1 MMTEATL
8 QSDLAIPPGEY
19 IAEVLEEYG
28 MSQAELARRMG
39 RPPQAVNQIIQGE
52 KAITPETALQLE
64 KVLGLPA
71 AFWLGLESQYQLTK
85 ARQTEGAD
93 SMLEV
98 GLVDEFPY
106 REMVKLEWVAPARK
120 PADKVR
126 ELRGYLGVSSLR
138 SLPNVHAFGL
148 AFRKKGKAS
157 AYAVAAW
164 LRHAELEAMKVPTAP
179 FSLGRLRAVLPEIR
193 ALTVLE
199 PEDFL
204 PRLYELL
211 ASCGVA
217 LVIQPH
223 LAKTYAHGA
232 VFWVGDKAVL
242 VLTIRGKWADIF
254 WFTLFHEIGHLVL
267 HGKKAIL
274 EEDSSDDPKFKR
286 LEEEANAFSRDILI
300 DPDEYERF
308 VRQNSFTIVDVGAFA
323 RKIRVHAGIV
333 VGRLQHDRH
342 LPPTHLNGLR
352 QRYTWKKD
360 DAAGD

>member
-1 MMTEATL
+1 MMTEAAL

-39 RPPQAVNQIIQGE
+39 RPAQAVNEIVKGD
-52 KAITPETALQLE
+52 KVITPDTALQLE
-64 KVLGLPA
+64 KALGLPA

-85 ARQTEGAD
+85 ARQIEEAD

-106 REMVKLEWVAPARK
+106 REMVKLGWIAPARK
-120 PADKVR
+120 PTDKVL
-126 ELRGYLGVSSLR
+126 ELRAYLGVSSLK

-157 AYAVAAW
+157 PYAVAAW
-164 LRHAELEAMKVPTAP
+164 LRHAELEAMKIPTAL
-179 FSLGRLRAVLPEIR
+179 FNLGKLRAILPEIR

-199 PEDFL
+199 PKDFL
-204 PRLYELL
+204 PKLYHLL

-223 LAKTYAHGA
+223 LPKTYAHGA

-242 VLTIRGKWADIF
+242 VVTIRGKWADIF
-254 WFTLFHEIGHLVL
+254 WFTLFHELGHLVL

-274 EEDSSDDPKFKR
+274 EEDSSNDPEFTR
-286 LEEEANAFSRDILI
+286 LEEQANAFSRDTLI

-308 VRQNSFTIVDVGAFA
+308 VWQNSFTIADVSAFA
-323 RKIRVHAGIV
+323 RKVGIHAGIV
-333 VGRLQHDRH
+333 VGRLHHDKF
-342 LPPTHLNGLR
+342 LPLTHLHGLR
-352 QRYTWKKD
+352 QQYVWKNPVED
-360 DAAGD
+360 

>member
-1 MMTEATL
+1 MMTEAAL

-39 RPPQAVNQIIQGE
+39 RPAQAVNEIIKGE
-52 KAITPETALQLE
+52 KSITPDTALQLE

-71 AFWLGLESQYQLTK
+71 ALWLGLESEYQLTK
-85 ARQTEGAD
+85 ARQMEEVD
-93 SMLEV
+93 SMREV

-106 REMVKLEWVAPARK
+106 REMVKLGWVPPARK
-120 PADKVR
+120 PAEKVL

-157 AYAVAAW
+157 PYAVAAW
-164 LRHAELEAMKVPTAP
+164 LRHAELEAAKIHTEP
-179 FSLGRLRAVLPEIR
+179 FSLAGLKALLPEIR
-193 ALTVLE
+193 ALTELE
-199 PEDFL
+199 PEVFL
-204 PRLYELL
+204 PKLGELL

-223 LAKTYAHGA
+223 LPKTYAHGA

-242 VLTIRGKWADIF
+242 VVTIRGKWADIF

-274 EEDSSDDPKFKR
+274 EEDSRDDPEFNR
-286 LEEEANAFSRDILI
+286 LEEEADNFASSTLI
-300 DPDEYERF
+300 DPDKFQRF
-308 VRQNSFTIVDVGAFA
+308 IRKNNFSGVEVAAFA
-323 RKIRVHAGIV
+323 HSIGLHPGIV
-333 VGRLQHDRH
+333 VGRLQHDRFI
-342 LPPTHLNGLR
+342 PPTHLHGLR
-352 QRYTWKKD
+352 QRYVWGED
-360 DAAGD
+360 